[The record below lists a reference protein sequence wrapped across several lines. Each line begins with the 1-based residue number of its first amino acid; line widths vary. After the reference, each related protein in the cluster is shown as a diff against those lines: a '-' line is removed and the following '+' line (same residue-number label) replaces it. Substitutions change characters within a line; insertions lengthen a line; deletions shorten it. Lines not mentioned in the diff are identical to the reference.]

1 MSTPFQRPGSGAT
14 PLLNERL
21 TPKKKNVLG
30 PLLLVLGIVVFLG
43 AGIYGYLE
51 SQRTERVVVA
61 LTTIPYGQQITAEHL
76 GTIDLALHR
85 PVQVAGLPNPQAIVG
100 QYAARTIGVHD
111 LIKPDMLMTEPPA
124 QPVFPNGRTLPI
136 NMTTIQFPVS
146 VIGPVRDTDTIN
158 VGYTDASGSPDLCMD
173 VGGAPVPSRPQI
185 EARPA
190 LQAGPPANSTVAD
203 RAAMGESTLGAP
215 YACRL
220 MQGIEV
226 LYVAGETAYLSV
238 TPYQAL
244 ALQSLSAQGIQMWG
258 ELYGRVSDPLPSMDR
273 LSPDQIQLDPLTR
286 LVVEPDI
293 PATEESS
300 NEAATSQDGGQQ

>member
-1 MSTPFQRPGSGAT
+1 MSIPLQRPGSGAA

-21 TPKKKNVLG
+21 APKKKNVLG
-30 PLLLVLGIVVFLG
+30 PLLLVLGIIVFLG

-61 LTTIPYGQQITAEHL
+61 LTEIPYGQQITAESL
-76 GTIDLALHR
+76 GTIELALHR

-100 QYAARTIGVHD
+100 QYAARPIGVND
-111 LIKPDMLMTEPPA
+111 LVKPDMLMTEPPA
-124 QPVFPNGRTLPI
+124 QPVFPNGRELPI

-146 VIGPVRDTDTIN
+146 AIGPVRDTDTVN
-158 VGYTDASGSPDLCMD
+158 VGYTDTSGSPDLCMEM
-173 VGGAPVPSRPQI
+173 GGAPVPSRPQI

-203 RAAMGESTLGAP
+203 RAAPGGGTLGTP

-220 MQGIEV
+220 MQGIEI
-226 LYVAGETAYLSV
+226 LYVAGDTAYLSV

-244 ALQSLSAQGIQMWG
+244 ALQALSAQGIQMWG

-286 LVVEPDI
+286 LVVEPNIPDI
-293 PATEESS
+293 EKSADES
-300 NEAATSQDGGQQ
+300 TSTQN